1 VNGERRPL
9 LDLHHLGH
17 RQTGNESW
25 ARSLAAALFELDGP
39 GSYDIAVTSAADSQD
54 LARLPARQTVT
65 VGSGSARRL
74 AWDLPRAMRKLGTT
88 VALVQYTAPLSRVPA
103 VVAVHDLSFEDPR
116 AAEWLPL
123 RTRLRYRATIRTSVR
138 RAAHVLAISEF
149 TRRDLIRLYGVA
161 PERVTVVHAAVDP
174 ALAALIASTPEQR
187 CERATVLTVGN
198 VLPRKNL
205 VVLAKAVRVLRDRG
219 ADVVLRVVG
228 SVPPAGEAEARDMRR
243 ELGDALET
251 TGYVTPAQLAIQ
263 YRSAHVLAFPSLFEG
278 FGIPVIEAMAAD
290 LPVAFSD
297 RTSLPE
303 VAGSAGIAVPVDDA
317 AVWAEALMSAMDSST
332 VDRLVRTG
340 RAQALHFDWATSA
353 AAVSRILAAV
363 GVV

>member
-1 VNGERRPL
+1 VTGRVAM

-39 GSYDIAVTSAADSQD
+39 GSYDIAVTSAAGPED
-54 LARLPARQTVT
+54 LGRLPARRTVT
-65 VGSGSARRL
+65 VGSSARRL
-74 AWDLPRAMRKLGTT
+74 AWDLPRAMRKLDSSA
-88 VALVQYTAPLSRVPA
+88 VLVQYTAPLSRVPA

-116 AAEWLPL
+116 AAEWLSIK
-123 RTRLRYRATIRTSVR
+123 TRLRYRATIRTSVR

-149 TRRDLIRLYGVA
+149 TRQDLIRVYGVA

-219 ADVVLRVVG
+219 TDVVLRVVG
-228 SVPPAGEAEARDMRR
+228 SVPPAGEAQARDMRR
-243 ELGDALET
+243 ELGDALQT
-251 TGYVTPAQLAIQ
+251 TGYVTPAQLAAH
-263 YRSAHVLAFPSLFEG
+263 YRSAHVLAFPSMYEG
-278 FGIPVIEAMAAD
+278 FGIPVLEAMAAD
-290 LPVAFSD
+290 LPVVVSD
-297 RTSLPE
+297 QTSLPE
-303 VAGSAGIAVPVDDA
+303 VAGDA
-317 AVWAEALMSAMDSST
+317 ALVVSADNPSAWAEALASAMDSAT
-332 VDRLVRTG
+332 CDRLVRAG
-340 RAQALHFDWATSA
+340 AARVRDLNWATSA
-353 AAVSRILAAV
+353 AIVSGILS
-363 GVV
+363 GVVV